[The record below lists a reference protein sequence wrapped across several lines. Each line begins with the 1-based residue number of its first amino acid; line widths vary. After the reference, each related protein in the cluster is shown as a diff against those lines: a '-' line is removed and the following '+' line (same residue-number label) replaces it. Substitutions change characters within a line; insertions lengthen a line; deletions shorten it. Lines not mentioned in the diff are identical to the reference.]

1 MPSFGPDVIL
11 DNPAYIHDSALLF
24 GDIHIGPES
33 SVWPYVVMRCEMY
46 QIRIGRRTNIQDFA
60 MIHVGAGTSTII
72 GDNCSI
78 THHCTIHGATVG
90 NNCLIGINATLMD
103 GVVIGDNCIVGGHTL
118 VKENTV
124 IPDNSIVLGTPG
136 KVAKILDNSAANRAN
151 ADFYY
156 QNALNYSRGIY
167 RADWTG

>member
-1 MPSFGPDVIL
+1 MASFGPDVIL
-11 DNPAYIHDSALLF
+11 DNPAYIHPSALLF
-24 GDIHIGPES
+24 GDIRIGPES

-60 MIHVGAGTSTII
+60 MIHVGAGSSTII

-78 THHCTIHGATVG
+78 THHCTIHGATIG

-118 VKENTV
+118 LKENTI

-136 KVAKILDNSAANRAN
+136 KVAKILDNSVANRAN

-156 QNALNYSRGIY
+156 RNALNYSRGIY
-167 RADWTG
+167 RADWPG

>member
-1 MPSFGPDVIL
+1 MASFGPDVIL

-24 GDIHIGPES
+24 GDIHIGPQS

-60 MIHVGAGTSTII
+60 MIRFGAGSST
-72 GDNCSI
+72 
-78 THHCTIHGATVG
+78 T
-90 NNCLIGINATLMD
+90 
-103 GVVIGDNCIVGGHTL
+103 IGDNCIVGGHTL

-124 IPDNSIVLGTPG
+124 IPDNSIVLGTPV

-156 QNALNYSRGIY
+156 QNWRFS
-167 RADWTG
+167 